1 MGCSRF
7 KQKILSRPA
16 RCLEGQ
22 TISSFF
28 SILASGASG
37 RRGLSL
43 LTRNA

>member
-1 MGCSRF
+1 L
-7 KQKILSRPA
+7 QPIQTKILSRPA